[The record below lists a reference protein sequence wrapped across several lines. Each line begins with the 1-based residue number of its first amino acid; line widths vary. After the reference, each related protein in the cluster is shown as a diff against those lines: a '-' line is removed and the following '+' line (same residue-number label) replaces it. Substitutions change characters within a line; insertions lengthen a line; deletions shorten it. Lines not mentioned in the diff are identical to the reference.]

1 MIVSKLNRSEASV
14 LPWEYCSCYQ
24 DALATRITKRS
35 NAEEACEYVILCII
49 VKAYVIIIIISSG
62 SQDKILGRGTVVQQE
77 QERTT
82 IEDRE
87 NITNYH
93 I

>member
-1 MIVSKLNRSEASV
+1 LF
-14 LPWEYCSCYQ
+14 
-24 DALATRITKRS
+24 
-35 NAEEACEYVILCII
+35 
-49 VKAYVIIIIISSG
+49 VKAYII
-62 SQDKILGRGTVVQQE
+62 LLYREVGRGTVVQQE

-87 NITNYH
+87 NIPNYH

>member
-1 MIVSKLNRSEASV
+1 MYFDRYE
-14 LPWEYCSCYQ
+14 Q
-24 DALATRITKRS
+24 D
-35 NAEEACEYVILCII
+35 II
-49 VKAYVIIIIISSG
+49 GLFLFVKAYIIIIIISSG

-87 NITNYH
+87 NIPNYH